1 MSEPVSTEEMREA
14 LDDYVEQ
21 ANGNERVRRTL
32 GDWRCR
38 IHFASTDSDGA
49 FTIVVADGEIAE
61 VGDGVEA
68 EPDLRIEATSQE
80 LTDIFWGEANPAERY
95 NHGAVIVRGSQED
108 LMRLDAMAMLVFL
121 AA

>member
-1 MSEPVSTEEMREA
+1 MTEPVATEQIREA

-21 ANGNERVRRTL
+21 ANANDRVRRTL

-38 IHFASTDSDGA
+38 IHFDATDSDAA
-49 FTIVVADGEIAE
+49 FTIVIASGQIASVDDGLD
-61 VGDGVEA
+61 GDA
-68 EPDLRIEATSQE
+68 DLRIEATSQE

-108 LMRLDAMAMLVFL
+108 LLRLDAMAMLVFL